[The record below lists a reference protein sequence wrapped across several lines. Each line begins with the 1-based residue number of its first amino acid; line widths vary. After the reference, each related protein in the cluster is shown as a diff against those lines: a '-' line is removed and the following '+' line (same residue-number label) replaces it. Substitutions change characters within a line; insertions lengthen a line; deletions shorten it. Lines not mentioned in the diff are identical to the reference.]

1 MSSEPVRPA
10 WPAAQQVGPRQE
22 APQLTS
28 LSSLQV
34 HPLRIAKGTPGSSP
48 PKTTSSSTSNLPQ
61 PRPLSELSPT
71 ERRRNSPSWNQMSP
85 TKKSTL
91 SNDSSPFQSSPA
103 DSVTSPR
110 VFWQNRNSENMY
122 GTGSPSPTRR
132 SSIER
137 LQKASR
143 VKNSNILAL
152 EQKQEYDPTR
162 LPQIERPLAKPP
174 NSVFAFPKTG
184 SPGPYAADGDKSAP
198 MSPAKSD
205 HSGPSTPRG
214 PSKDQASPTKS
225 SLSPSKFKSSFDHE
239 TGTWS
244 ADASAVDG
252 SPSGRSSHRHTK
264 SVTFDAAPPQIN
276 EYEMATPDLSSIG
289 TNSREGS
296 YDSMEEDEEDDEDLL
311 YDNGHMGGEDESFDA
326 SLEDTDKTPV
336 VGPDD
341 WARDNSLMDHDHEE
355 YDGNP
360 MLDGAPGATGSG
372 RLSMGS
378 ARGDSLG
385 SVAENRPLPPL
396 PGGHGRSQSTGSV
409 PSSPALSQSPDKAAG
424 SHRSLPVPPP
434 ASATKSDIES
444 FISGKMSLEERLKLM
459 MLSDDNSGKTAAE
472 QQRERRLRRS
482 SGRSRS
488 SLSRDD
494 TLNTIDTHDSQ
505 ITLDAQHDDD
515 DDDEEEEEEAET
527 REEEDHLGDMSGL
540 GDYQLPQPLSREA
553 IMKRVNGNQIMADP
567 ESEYHFSSPPGTPL
581 REQHFALDPDVP
593 IPSTEESL
601 VGDEEDEEEDE
612 GDDNYDEHYDDDEDP
627 VESSVIIH
635 RVIHEDDSELDMYD
649 SEYDDEEYDDELD
662 GSHFESDD
670 DLDASGSHYGGDD
683 GHYAET
689 EAKAERSEKPVG
701 DAAKEPVKES
711 VKELS
716 SPEHDL
722 TDEVLT
728 PRAISPA
735 TSKADTHAEAESSM
749 MSESTATV
757 SDLDSDA
764 TPDATLE
771 PSALEP
777 SDLEPSALEPAAL
790 QPAAPELTRKVS
802 AEQEESV
809 QSGEEEEHDLSPQ
822 VSAEILRTKTP
833 EKLLPKPEYDG
844 TGWGDDSYEDRTG
857 TPDSVIHNPVSDDE
871 DEITIPRESPE
882 IPERL
887 ATIKASGS
895 KLKTRVSNTP
905 SDIVAMREAR
915 RHVSGE
921 IPSVPSIP
929 SKHRALMSKDG
940 SELESD
946 SFLARH
952 PSFKNRSLTLD
963 LDMGLS
969 LDKDFERVIET
980 QKRGYLMRQNTKLVS
995 ASDKDAEDGWKGR
1008 SANNSPIKTN
1018 RPQSWTVEPWNS
1030 QTRRSIRKSQPVLSA
1045 VPPLPGQESNTT
1057 TLNKVVEEDYTVE
1070 GAGPEAGERGRLFV
1084 KVIGV
1089 KDLDLPIPKNE
1100 RSWFSLTLDNGVHCV
1115 TTAWLELAR
1124 NAPIGQEFELV
1135 VPNDLEFQLTLNVKL
1150 EKPTYTNVQPAAI
1163 KMAKPKTSTFSRV
1176 FASPK
1181 KRKELE
1187 LQKKAEEERF
1197 AQQQKEALARKRKDA
1212 GSAYELLSPL
1222 AAEDGSFAR
1231 AYISLKEHENR
1242 CFGRPYTVEVVCFNE
1257 WATEEESFA
1266 STIKSKRGNA
1276 AGILRKAPYKIGKL
1290 ELQLLFVPRP
1300 KNVTDDD
1307 MPKSMNSCIR
1317 ELKAAEERLARNW
1330 EGVLSQQGGDCP
1342 YWRRRYFKLVG
1353 TKLTAYHEAT
1363 RQPRAT
1369 INLSN
1374 AKRLIDDRRTLME
1387 KETTG
1392 KGGKR
1397 RRSAF
1402 AEEEEGYMFV
1412 EEGFRIRFNNGEVI
1426 DFYADTREDKEGWM
1440 KALSDVIGRG
1450 DAGLE
1455 EDVNGT
1461 RTRAKWCELV
1471 FKHEEQIRR
1480 RTDSRRVHSRTRS
1493 TFN

>member
-1 MSSEPVRPA
+1 MSSEP
-10 WPAAQQVGPRQE
+10 
-22 APQLTS
+22 
-28 LSSLQV
+28 V
-34 HPLRIAKGTPGSSP
+34 HPLRIAKGTPASSP
-48 PKTTSSSTSNLPQ
+48 TKAPNVPQ

-85 TKKSTL
+85 TKKSAQS
-91 SNDSSPFQSSPA
+91 SNESSPFQPSPA

-110 VFWQNRNSENMY
+110 VFWQNRNTENMY
-122 GTGSPSPTRR
+122 GNGSPSPTRR

-143 VKNSNILAL
+143 VKNSNIFSL

-162 LPQIERPLAKPP
+162 IPQIDRPLAKVQNGSYGLP
-174 NSVFAFPKTG
+174 VG
-184 SPGPYAADGDKSAP
+184 SPGPYYADGDKSIAP
-198 MSPAKSD
+198 MSPTKSD
-205 HSGPSTPRG
+205 NSGPSTPRG

-239 TGTWS
+239 TGMWS
-244 ADASAVDG
+244 ADTSAMDG
-252 SPSGRSSHRHTK
+252 PPSGRSSHRHTK

-296 YDSMEEDEEDDEDLL
+296 YDSEEDDEEDEDLL
-311 YDNGHMGGEDESFDA
+311 YDPAHMGGPEDESFDA

-341 WARDNSLMDHDHEE
+341 WAKDNSLVNNEQEE
-355 YDGNP
+355 YDGSP
-360 MLDGAPGATGSG
+360 MPEGTPGAASSG

-378 ARGDSLG
+378 RADSIG

-396 PGGHGRSQSTGSV
+396 PGAGHARSQSTGSV
-409 PSSPALSQSPDKAAG
+409 PSSPALSQAPEKVGG

-459 MLSDDNSGKTAAE
+459 MLSDDSSGKTAAE

-494 TLNTIDTHDSQ
+494 TLNTADAHDSQ
-505 ITLDAQHDDD
+505 IGLDIHN
-515 DDDEEEEEEAET
+515 DEDAEVH
-527 REEEDHLGDMSGL
+527 EEEDNLGDMSGL
-540 GDYQLPQPLSREA
+540 GDYQLPQPISRES
-553 IMKRVNGNQIMADP
+553 IMKRVNGNKIMADP
-567 ESEYHFSSPPGTPL
+567 ESEYNFSSPPGSPL
-581 REQHFALDPDVP
+581 RDQHFPLDPDVP
-593 IPSTEESL
+593 IPSTEDSL
-601 VGDEEDEEEDE
+601 MDDEDDEDDEDD
-612 GDDNYDEHYDDDEDP
+612 GPYDDEDP

-635 RVIHEDDSELDMYD
+635 RVIHEDDDDDLDMYD
-649 SEYDDEEYDDELD
+649 SDYDDEYDDE
-662 GSHFESDD
+662 SHFESDD

-683 GHYAET
+683 SQYTAEPQT
-689 EAKAERSEKPVG
+689 EPTENTVEDPAKEPAEEAVKELVEEPVE
-701 DAAKEPVKES
+701 EPVKES
-711 VKELS
+711 VKESVKELS
-716 SPEHDL
+716 PPEHDL
-722 TDEVLT
+722 SEEVLT
-728 PRAISPA
+728 PRAISPVG
-735 TSKADTHAEAESSM
+735 TEDETHTEAESSM
-749 MSESTATV
+749 LSESAASV
-757 SDLDSDA
+757 SDLESDA
-764 TPDATLE
+764 TPEATLE
-771 PSALEP
+771 PSALEE
-777 SDLEPSALEPAAL
+777 SLLEDSVLEESVLEPAAL
-790 QPAAPELTRKVS
+790 APSREIPG
-802 AEQEESV
+802 EQEEL
-809 QSGEEEEHDLSPQ
+809 GELEHDISPR
-822 VSAEILRTKTP
+822 VSTEILRTKTP

-844 TGWGDDSYEDRTG
+844 TGWGDDSYEDRSYEDRSYDDRSG
-857 TPDSVIHNPVSDDE
+857 TPDSVIHNPVSE
-871 DEITIPRESPE
+871 DEEETILKESPE

-895 KLKTRVSNTP
+895 KLKTRISNTP

-929 SKHRALMSKDG
+929 SKHRALMSRDG
-940 SELESD
+940 SDIELSND

-995 ASDKDAEDGWKGR
+995 ASDKDAEDPWKAR
-1008 SANNSPIKTN
+1008 SANNSPVKAS

-1030 QTRRSIRKSQPVLSA
+1030 QTRRSIRKGQPILSP
-1045 VPPLPGQESNTT
+1045 VPPLPGQESNSTA
-1057 TLNKVVEEDYTVE
+1057 LNKVVEEEYNVDA
-1070 GAGPEAGERGRLFV
+1070 AGPEAGERGRLFV

-1150 EKPTYTNVQPAAI
+1150 EKPTYSNVQPTAV

-1187 LQKKAEEERF
+1187 LRQRAEEERF
-1197 AQQQKEALARKRKDA
+1197 ALQQKEALARKRKDA

-1231 AYISLKEHENR
+1231 AYISLKEHETR
-1242 CFGRPYTVEVVCFNE
+1242 CFGRPYTVEVICFNE

-1276 AGILRKAPYKIGKL
+1276 AGILRKAPYNIGKL

-1426 DFYADTREDKEGWM
+1426 DFYADSGEDKEGWM

-1455 EDVNGT
+1455 EDASGP
-1461 RTRAKWCELV
+1461 RSRAKWCELV

-1480 RTDSRRVHSRTRS
+1480 RTESRRVHSRTRS

>member
-1 MSSEPVRPA
+1 MSSEP
-10 WPAAQQVGPRQE
+10 
-22 APQLTS
+22 
-28 LSSLQV
+28 V

-48 PKTTSSSTSNLPQ
+48 AKSPNAAPQ

-71 ERRRNSPSWNQMSP
+71 ERRRNSPSWNNQNQMSP
-85 TKKSTL
+85 TKKSTQN
-91 SNDSSPFQSSPA
+91 SGNDSSPFQNSPA

-122 GTGSPSPTRR
+122 GNGSPSPTRR

-143 VKNSNILAL
+143 VKNSNIKAL

-162 LPQIERPLAKPP
+162 VPQIERPLAKVQSTYGLPI
-174 NSVFAFPKTG
+174 G
-184 SPGPYAADGDKSAP
+184 SPAPYYADGDKSIAAPAP
-198 MSPAKSD
+198 MSPTKSD
-205 HSGPSTPRG
+205 SGPSTPRG

-252 SPSGRSSHRHTK
+252 SPSGRPSHRHTK
-264 SVTFDAAPPQIN
+264 SVTFDNAPPQIN

-296 YDSMEEDEEDDEDLL
+296 YDSMDEDEEEDEDLL
-311 YDNGHMGGEDESFDA
+311 YDPNHMGGHDDESFDA

-341 WARDNSLMDHDHEE
+341 WAKDNSLMNHEHE
-355 YDGNP
+355 DYDGSP
-360 MLDGAPGATGSG
+360 MPEGGLGGSSSG
-372 RLSMGS
+372 RLSI
-378 ARGDSLG
+378 G

-396 PGGHGRSQSTGSV
+396 PGSHVRSQSTGSV
-409 PSSPALSQSPDKAAG
+409 PSSPALSQDPEKMSG

-434 ASATKSDIES
+434 ASATKSDIED

-459 MLSDDNSGKTAAE
+459 MMSDDSSGKTAAE

-494 TLNTIDTHDSQ
+494 TLNTADGHDSQ
-505 ITLDAQHDDD
+505 IALDIHKD
-515 DDDEEEEEEAET
+515 EEAEVH
-527 REEEDHLGDMSGL
+527 EEEDNLGDMSGL
-540 GDYQLPQPLSREA
+540 GDYQLPQPISRES
-553 IMKRVNGNQIMADP
+553 IMKRVNGSKILSDP
-567 ESEYHFSSPPGTPL
+567 ESEYNFSSPPGSPL
-581 REQHFALDPDVP
+581 RDQHFPLDPDVP
-593 IPSTEESL
+593 IPSTEDSL
-601 VGDEEDEEEDE
+601 LDDEDDEDDEEDGSYDDEE
-612 GDDNYDEHYDDDEDP
+612 GDGPYDEDDP

-649 SEYDDEEYDDELD
+649 SEYDDEYDDE
-662 GSHFESDD
+662 SHFESDD

-683 GHYAET
+683 SQST
-689 EAKAERSEKPVG
+689 ESGLRTEPTEPTVEDPAKEPAKEPTKELVTELVKELVDEP
-701 DAAKEPVKES
+701 AKEPVKES
-711 VKELS
+711 VEELS
-716 SPEHDL
+716 PPEHDIS
-722 TDEVLT
+722 EEALT
-728 PRAISPA
+728 PRAVSPA
-735 TSKADTHAEAESSM
+735 ETEDETHTEAESSM
-749 MSESTATV
+749 VSESALSV
-757 SDLDSDA
+757 SDLSSDA
-764 TPDATLE
+764 TPEATLDISSFD
-771 PSALEP
+771 PSMLSGSE
-777 SDLEPSALEPAAL
+777 LEPAAL
-790 QPAAPELTRKVS
+790 EFNRELPEATDSEGEHDVSPKVS
-802 AEQEESV
+802 T
-809 QSGEEEEHDLSPQ
+809 
-822 VSAEILRTKTP
+822 EILRNKTP
-833 EKLLPKPEYDG
+833 EKLVPKPEYDG
-844 TGWGDDSYEDRTG
+844 TGWGDDSYADRSEDRSE
-857 TPDSVIHNPVSDDE
+857 TPDSVIHNPVSDE
-871 DEITIPRESPE
+871 EEIVRKESPE

-887 ATIKASGS
+887 ATIKSSGS
-895 KLKTRVSNTP
+895 KLKTRISNTP

-929 SKHRALMSKDG
+929 SKHRALMSRDG
-940 SELESD
+940 NDAEFSND

-952 PSFKNRSLTLD
+952 PSFKNKSLTLD

-995 ASDKDAEDGWKGR
+995 ASDKDAEDPWKAR
-1008 SANNSPIKTN
+1008 SANNSPIKSS

-1030 QTRRSIRKSQPVLSA
+1030 QTRRSIRKGQPILSP
-1045 VPPLPGQESNTT
+1045 VPPLPGQESNSTA
-1057 TLNKVVEEDYTVE
+1057 LNKVVEEDYSVDA
-1070 GAGPEAGERGRLFV
+1070 AGPDAGERGRLFV

-1150 EKPTYTNVQPAAI
+1150 EKPTYSHVQPAAV
-1163 KMAKPKTSTFSRV
+1163 KMTKPKSSTFSRV

-1187 LQKKAEEERF
+1187 LRQRAEEERF
-1197 AQQQKEALARKRKDA
+1197 ALQQKEALAQKRKDA

-1242 CFGRPYTVEVVCFNE
+1242 CFGRPYTVEVICFNE

-1276 AGILRKAPYKIGKL
+1276 AGILRKAPYNIGKL

-1426 DFYADTREDKEGWM
+1426 DFYADSGEDKEGWM

-1455 EDVNGT
+1455 EDPSGP
-1461 RTRAKWCELV
+1461 RSRAKWCELV

>member
-1 MSSEPVRPA
+1 MSSEPVRPT
-10 WPAAQQVGPRQE
+10 PPNVGSASTSQ
-22 APQLTS
+22 QLTS
-28 LSSLQV
+28 AFSLQV
-34 HPLRIAKGTPGSSP
+34 HPLRITKGSTPPNASP
-48 PKTTSSSTSNLPQ
+48 TKTPNLPQ
-61 PRPLSELSPT
+61 PRPLSEISPT
-71 ERRRNSPSWNQMSP
+71 ERRRNSPSWNQMAP
-85 TKKSTL
+85 TKKTAAL
-91 SNDSSPFQSSPA
+91 SNDSSPFQTSPA

-122 GTGSPSPTRR
+122 SNGSPSSHRR

-162 LPQIERPLAKPP
+162 LPQIERPLAKVQPGAF
-174 NSVFAFPKTG
+174 NFAGG
-184 SPGPYAADGDKSAP
+184 SPGPDGEKSASP
-198 MSPAKSD
+198 MSPTKSD
-205 HSGPSTPRG
+205 YSGPSTPRG

-239 TGTWS
+239 TGLWS
-244 ADASAVDG
+244 ADSSALDG
-252 SPSGRSSHRHTK
+252 PPNGRSSHRHTK
-264 SVTFDAAPPQIN
+264 SVTFDNAPPQIN

-296 YDSMEEDEEDDEDLL
+296 YDSEEEDDEDDEDLL
-311 YDNGHMGGEDESFDA
+311 YDPAHMGGPEDESFDA

-341 WARDNSLMDHDHEE
+341 WARDNSLVHHSEGEDD
-355 YDGNP
+355 DGSLMP
-360 MLDGAPGATGSG
+360 EGTRGAISSG

-378 ARGDSLG
+378 VG

-396 PGGHGRSQSTGSV
+396 PG
-409 PSSPALSQSPDKAAG
+409 AEG

-434 ASATKSDIES
+434 TSATKSDIES

-488 SLSRDD
+488 SLS
-494 TLNTIDTHDSQ
+494 HDNS
-505 ITLDAQHDDD
+505 LALLEAHDAH
-515 DDDEEEEEEAET
+515 ET
-527 REEEDHLGDMSGL
+527 REEEENIGDMSGI
-540 GDYQLPQPLSREA
+540 GDYQLPQPISRES
-553 IMKRVNGNQIMADP
+553 IMKRVNGNNALTDP
-567 ESEYHFSSPPGTPL
+567 EADYNFSSPPGSPL
-581 REQHFALDPDVP
+581 RDQHFPLDPDVP
-593 IPSTEESL
+593 IPSTEDSL
-601 VGDEEDEEEDE
+601 MGEEDDDDRSYDDED
-612 GDDNYDEHYDDDEDP
+612 DYDDEDP
-627 VESSVIIH
+627 AESSVIIH
-635 RVIHEDDSELDMYD
+635 RVIHEDSTGFDMYD
-649 SEYDDEEYDDELD
+649 SDYDDEYDDELDDELD
-662 GSHFESDD
+662 GSHFQSDD
-670 DLDASGSHYGGDD
+670 DLEGSHSHYGGEGDSE
-683 GHYAET
+683 HT
-689 EAKAERSEKPVG
+689 E
-701 DAAKEPVKES
+701 
-711 VKELS
+711 
-716 SPEHDL
+716 
-722 TDEVLT
+722 DEALT
-728 PRAISPA
+728 PRAISPLD
-735 TSKADTHAEAESSM
+735 ADEESHADAESSIV
-749 MSESTATV
+749 SEFAGSVVSELESDFTYDTGLDPNHDVSEELDDESPRIST
-757 SDLDSDA
+757 DI
-764 TPDATLE
+764 
-771 PSALEP
+771 
-777 SDLEPSALEPAAL
+777 
-790 QPAAPELTRKVS
+790 
-802 AEQEESV
+802 
-809 QSGEEEEHDLSPQ
+809 PQ
-822 VSAEILRTKTP
+822 IKTP
-833 EKLLPKPEYDG
+833 EKLIPKPDYDG
-844 TGWGDDSYEDRTG
+844 AGWGDDSFKSYDDDRST
-857 TPDSVIHNPVSDDE
+857 TPDSVIHNPVSE
-871 DEITIPRESPE
+871 DEEEEHTIIERESPE

-895 KLKTRVSNTP
+895 KLKTRISNTP

-929 SKHRALMSKDG
+929 NKHRGLAPRDGKDL
-940 SELESD
+940 ELSSD

-995 ASDKDAEDGWKGR
+995 ASDKDAEDSWRTK
-1008 SANNSPIKTN
+1008 SASNSPIKAAN

-1030 QTRRSIRKSQPVLSA
+1030 QTRRSIRKGQPVLSP
-1045 VPPLPGQESNTT
+1045 VPPLPGQESNATA
-1057 TLNKVVEEDYTVE
+1057 LNKVVEEDYNVDV
-1070 GAGPEAGERGRLFV
+1070 AGPESGERGRLFV
-1084 KVIGV
+1084 KVVGV
-1089 KDLDLPIPKNE
+1089 KDLELPIPKNE

-1150 EKPTYTNVQPAAI
+1150 EKPTYSHVQPAAV

-1187 LQKKAEEERF
+1187 LRQRAEEERF
-1197 AQQQKEALARKRKDA
+1197 AQQQKEALARQRKDA
-1212 GSAYELLSPL
+1212 GSAYELFSRL

-1242 CFGRPYTVEVVCFNE
+1242 CFGRPYTAEVVCFNE
-1257 WATEEESFA
+1257 WASEEESFA

-1276 AGILRKAPYKIGKL
+1276 SGILRRAPYKIGKL

-1300 KNVTDDD
+1300 NGITDDD

-1426 DFYADTREDKEGWM
+1426 DFYADTAEDKEGWM

-1450 DAGLE
+1450 DAGLDE
-1455 EDVNGT
+1455 EAGGP
-1461 RTRAKWCELV
+1461 RSRAKWCELV
-1471 FKHEEQIRR
+1471 LKHESQIRR
-1480 RTDSRRVHSRTRS
+1480 RTESRRVHSRTRS

>member
-1 MSSEPVRPA
+1 
-10 WPAAQQVGPRQE
+10 
-22 APQLTS
+22 
-28 LSSLQV
+28 
-34 HPLRIAKGTPGSSP
+34 
-48 PKTTSSSTSNLPQ
+48 
-61 PRPLSELSPT
+61 
-71 ERRRNSPSWNQMSP
+71 MSP
-85 TKKSTL
+85 TKKTAAL
-91 SNDSSPFQSSPA
+91 SNDSSPFQNSPA

-122 GTGSPSPTRR
+122 SNGSPSSHRR

-162 LPQIERPLAKPP
+162 LPQIERPLAKVQPG
-174 NSVFAFPKTG
+174 AFNFSGG
-184 SPGPYAADGDKSAP
+184 SSGPDGEKSASP
-198 MSPAKSD
+198 MSPTKSD
-205 HSGPSTPRG
+205 YSGPSTPRG

-239 TGTWS
+239 TGLWS
-244 ADASAVDG
+244 ADSSALDG
-252 SPSGRSSHRHTK
+252 APSGRPSHRHTK
-264 SVTFDAAPPQIN
+264 SVTFDNAPPQIN
-276 EYEMATPDLSSIG
+276 EYEMTTPDLSSIG

-296 YDSMEEDEEDDEDLL
+296 YDSEEEDDEDDEDLL
-311 YDNGHMGGEDESFDA
+311 YDPAHMGGPDDESFDA

-341 WARDNSLMDHDHEE
+341 WARDNSLVHHSEGEDD
-355 YDGNP
+355 DGSLMP
-360 MLDGAPGATGSG
+360 EGTRGAISSG

-378 ARGDSLG
+378 VG

-396 PGGHGRSQSTGSV
+396 PGAGHVRSQSAGSV
-409 PSSPALSQSPDKAAG
+409 PSSPALSQTPEG

-434 ASATKSDIES
+434 TSATKSDIES

-488 SLSRDD
+488 SLSHDNS
-494 TLNTIDTHDSQ
+494 LAIIDTQDDQ
-505 ITLDAQHDDD
+505 IDDD
-515 DDDEEEEEEAET
+515 AHNDDELEAHDAHET
-527 REEEDHLGDMSGL
+527 REEEENIGDMSGI
-540 GDYQLPQPLSREA
+540 GDYQLPQPISRES
-553 IMKRVNGNQIMADP
+553 IMKRVNGNKALTDP
-567 ESEYHFSSPPGTPL
+567 EADYNFSSPPGSPL
-581 REQHFALDPDVP
+581 RDQHFPLDPDVP
-593 IPSTEESL
+593 IPSTEDSL
-601 VGDEEDEEEDE
+601 MDEEDDDDRSYDDED
-612 GDDNYDEHYDDDEDP
+612 DYDDEDP
-627 VESSVIIH
+627 AESSVIIH
-635 RVIHEDDSELDMYD
+635 RVIHEDSTGFDMYD
-649 SEYDDEEYDDELD
+649 SDYDDEYDDELD
-662 GSHFESDD
+662 GSHFQSDD
-670 DLDASGSHYGGDD
+670 DLEGSHSHYGGEGDSEHTED
-683 GHYAET
+683 GLGYRDNSIQEDITLEVPARDAAE
-689 EAKAERSEKPVG
+689 ELAEELAEEP
-701 DAAKEPVKES
+701 AKEPVEEPAEEPAKEI
-711 VKELS
+711 VEELS
-716 SPEHDL
+716 PLDHEN
-722 TDEVLT
+722 EAEEALT
-728 PRAISPA
+728 PRAISPLD
-735 TSKADTHAEAESSM
+735 ADEQSLADAESSIV
-749 MSESTATV
+749 SEFAGSVV
-757 SDLDSDA
+757 SELESDFTYDTGLDPNHDVS
-764 TPDATLE
+764 E
-771 PSALEP
+771 
-777 SDLEPSALEPAAL
+777 
-790 QPAAPELTRKVS
+790 ELDDESPRVS
-802 AEQEESV
+802 M
-809 QSGEEEEHDLSPQ
+809 DIPQ
-822 VSAEILRTKTP
+822 IKTP
-833 EKLLPKPEYDG
+833 EKLIPKPDYDG
-844 TGWGDDSYEDRTG
+844 AGWGDDSFKSFDDDRST
-857 TPDSVIHNPVSDDE
+857 TPDSVIHNPVSE
-871 DEITIPRESPE
+871 DEEEHTIIERESPE

-895 KLKTRVSNTP
+895 KLKTRISNTP

-929 SKHRALMSKDG
+929 NKHRGLAPRDGKDL
-940 SELESD
+940 ELSSD

-980 QKRGYLMRQNTKLVS
+980 QKVAFSRPLPFTPQITSTNRHPLPRQVSGEQLTSLGISQLDANITSRSQRGYLMRQNTKLVT
-995 ASDKDAEDGWKGR
+995 ASDKDAEDSWRTK
-1008 SANNSPIKTN
+1008 SANNSPMKAAN

-1030 QTRRSIRKSQPVLSA
+1030 QTRRSIRKGQPVLSP
-1045 VPPLPGQESNTT
+1045 VPPLPGQESNATA
-1057 TLNKVVEEDYTVE
+1057 LNKVVEEDYNVDA
-1070 GAGPEAGERGRLFV
+1070 AGPESGERGRLFV
-1084 KVIGV
+1084 KVVGV
-1089 KDLDLPIPKNE
+1089 KDLELPIPKNE

-1150 EKPTYTNVQPAAI
+1150 EKPTYSHVQPAAV

-1187 LQKKAEEERF
+1187 LRQRAEEERF
-1197 AQQQKEALARKRKDA
+1197 AQQQKEALARQRKDA
-1212 GSAYELLSPL
+1212 GSAYELFSRL

-1242 CFGRPYTVEVVCFNE
+1242 CFGRPYTAEVVCFNE
-1257 WATEEESFA
+1257 WASEEESFA

-1276 AGILRKAPYKIGKL
+1276 SGILRRAPYKIGKL

-1300 KNVTDDD
+1300 NGITDDD

-1342 YWRRRYFKLVG
+1342 YWRRRYFRLVG

-1426 DFYADTREDKEGWM
+1426 DFYADTAEDKEGWM

-1450 DAGLE
+1450 DAGLDE
-1455 EDVNGT
+1455 EAGGP
-1461 RTRAKWCELV
+1461 RSRAKWCELV
-1471 FKHEEQIRR
+1471 LKHESQIRR
-1480 RTDSRRVHSRTRS
+1480 RTESRRVHSRTRS